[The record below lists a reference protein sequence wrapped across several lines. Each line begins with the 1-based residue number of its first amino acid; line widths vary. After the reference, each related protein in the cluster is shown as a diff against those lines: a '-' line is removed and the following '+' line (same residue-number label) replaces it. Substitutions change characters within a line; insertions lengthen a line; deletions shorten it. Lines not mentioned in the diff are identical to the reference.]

1 MSEANKKIWYRIE
14 VLYNYRGEMKRFE
27 YINCDGVTLHKMR
40 QTIIDEGLQLPVSSD
55 QWIIIFPWAVDCLT
69 VWRQDKFYTHMESNL
84 STTVFKKKEVDVNGI
99 VSVPVQPLTKSD
111 KGDEK

>member
-55 QWIIIFPWAVDCLT
+55 QWVIIFPWSIDCLT
-69 VWRQDKFYTHMESNL
+69 VWRQDKFLNHVESTLN
-84 STTVFKKKEVDVNGI
+84 STVFKKREVDDNGI
-99 VSVPVQPLTKSD
+99 VSVPVQPITKSD
-111 KGDEK
+111 KGDKK